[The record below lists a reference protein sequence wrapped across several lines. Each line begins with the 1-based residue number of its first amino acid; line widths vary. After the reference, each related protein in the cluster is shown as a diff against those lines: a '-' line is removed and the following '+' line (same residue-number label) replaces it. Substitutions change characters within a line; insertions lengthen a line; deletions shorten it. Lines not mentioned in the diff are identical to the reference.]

1 MVERPTRDTALWRGF
16 DNILEDFRRSLDD
29 LMSPW
34 LPVRTF
40 LPRTRTGLPIRAPL
54 VDLIDKGDKY
64 VVRAELPGYS
74 KDMIDVELNKDM
86 VSLKAEKKT
95 EEEEKTT
102 DYLHRERTYTACQRT
117 INFPEEVDP
126 SKADATMKDGILEL
140 RMPKK
145 EPKPE
150 ERMRKV
156 ELK

>member
-40 LPRTRTGLPIRAPL
+40 LSRTRTGLPIRAPL